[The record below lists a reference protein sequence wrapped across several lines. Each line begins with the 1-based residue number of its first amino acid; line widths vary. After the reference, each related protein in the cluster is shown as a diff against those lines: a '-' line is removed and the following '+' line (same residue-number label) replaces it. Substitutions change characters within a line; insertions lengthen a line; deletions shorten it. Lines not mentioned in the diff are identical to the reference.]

1 VVNAFYILCY
11 LPRVEQFVIS
21 ILQNG
26 LAIAQRRKF
35 KHKRFF
41 YFIDKVIKEM
51 PDIREKFSACR
62 VIITGKLSGG
72 TGRTSVF
79 SVGYG
84 VFPLQGLSEK
94 ICFGFGSVYSK
105 YGSFGMRLLT
115 KRKE

>member
-1 VVNAFYILCY
+1 MV
-11 LPRVEQFVIS
+11 S

-26 LAIAQRRKF
+26 FAIAQRRKF
-35 KHKRFF
+35 KYKRFF
-41 YFIDKVIKEM
+41 YFLDKVIKEM
-51 PDIREKFSACR
+51 PDIREKFSAFR